1 VKIISTKDFKA
12 RGIKCLIHGG
22 SGIGKTTL
30 CATCPAPII
39 ISAESGLLSLSSY
52 DLPVVEMKTLKDL
65 EEVYDWLETS
75 KEANKYRTIC
85 IDSISD
91 VAEVILME
99 YKKRTKDGRMAYG
112 EMADDMGIIIR
123 KFRDLPGKNVYM
135 IAKTKRVVD
144 EASSLTSY
152 MPSVP
157 GQLLLQDLPFLFD
170 LVGAMRYGK
179 TSAGVTYRYI
189 QTEGDMQW
197 SAKDRSGALAKVEE
211 PHLGKLFKKIAASFE
226 LEDSKESKPKTKTKT
241 KTSTKQ
247 E

>member
-1 VKIISTKDFKA
+1 M
-12 RGIKCLIHGG
+12 IHGE

-30 CATCPAPII
+30 CATVPKPLI
-39 ISAESGLLSLSSY
+39 ISAESGLLSLAGY
-52 DLPVVEMKTLKDL
+52 DIPVVEMKTLANL
-65 EEVYDWLETS
+65 EEVYDWLENS
-75 KEANKYRTIC
+75 QEANKFETIC

-112 EMADDMGIIIR
+112 EMADDMGTIIR

-157 GQLLLQDLPFLFD
+157 GQILLQDLPFLFD
-170 LVGAMRYGK
+170 IVGAMRYGK
-179 TSAGVTYRYI
+179 TSAGVSYRYI

-197 SAKDRSGALAKVEE
+197 SAKDRSGALDKVE
-211 PHLGKLFKKIAASFE
+211 PPDLGKIFKKIADSFKE
-226 LEDSKESKPKTKTKT
+226 ETKKESETKSEAK
-241 KTSTKQ
+241 S
-247 E
+247 